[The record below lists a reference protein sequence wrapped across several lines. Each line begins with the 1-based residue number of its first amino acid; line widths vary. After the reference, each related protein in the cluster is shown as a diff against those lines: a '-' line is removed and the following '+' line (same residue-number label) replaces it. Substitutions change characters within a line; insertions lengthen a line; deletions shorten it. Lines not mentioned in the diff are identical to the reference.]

1 MVCLTA
7 EKSLD
12 QFIDRA
18 VRRYSSLFGLPS
30 YMKVI
35 FFLASSCIVGTMLS
49 TITLF
54 PFPTV
59 LRYGLMIGIPLLLAN
74 LILDHFVSMIILKL
88 DPIYDFRRT
97 AALSFFSLILW
108 FSFILT
114 GLGLSS
120 FFGLSWWLRLCL
132 IGFSAVLT
140 LRLTVFHSTSSA
152 GYVQLLM
159 ASLLQPVLT
168 VIPFLILWKTIS
180 NSFVLA
186 IYPYLIV
193 SSVVSIVSNH
203 FFIYL
208 INRVGR
214 EALRI
219 PSLSF
224 FKAFLL
230 NWIVGLNAPFEEL
243 LEKLGEEQDV
253 EISLIKFETS
263 RPKAAIVVPSVH
275 PGPFKNVGSSLLPS
289 LLKAALEKELGCVV
303 GVPHGLL
310 GHELDLV
317 SETQSQKVIDEVVK
331 SAKLRAS
338 ETSATPFVKVS
349 NDLATV
355 CCQIFGKS
363 AFVSLTLAPETTEDF
378 PQELGSFV
386 RGVAEE
392 AGFEDCMVVNAHNSI
407 DGTTNIQDA
416 LCAMRRAATD
426 CLEQAKHLAHL
437 PFEIGA
443 SSVLPEEFGIK
454 EGMGP
459 GGISVIVIKVGEQK
473 TSYVVIDGNNMV
485 SGLREKIL
493 SSLRPLGSNGGEVFT
508 TDTHAVNA
516 LILDKKGYNP
526 IGEVINHER
535 LVDYINTAAFAAIS
549 NLEPA
554 KAVAGRVT
562 VRNVKVIGEE
572 RVKAL
577 CLLADMAVERAK
589 RIIIPVFGAAGLVLM
604 VFSALFLY

>member
-1 MVCLTA
+1 
-7 EKSLD
+7 
-12 QFIDRA
+12 
-18 VRRYSSLFGLPS
+18 
-30 YMKVI
+30 
-35 FFLASSCIVGTMLS
+35 
-49 TITLF
+49 
-54 PFPTV
+54 
-59 LRYGLMIGIPLLLAN
+59 
-74 LILDHFVSMIILKL
+74 
-88 DPIYDFRRT
+88 
-97 AALSFFSLILW
+97 
-108 FSFILT
+108 
-114 GLGLSS
+114 
-120 FFGLSWWLRLCL
+120 
-132 IGFSAVLT
+132 
-140 LRLTVFHSTSSA
+140 
-152 GYVQLLM
+152 M
-159 ASLLQPVLT
+159 ASLLQPLLT
-168 VIPFLILWKTIS
+168 AIPFLILWKTIS

-208 INRVGR
+208 INRVGTGT
-214 EALRI
+214 LRI

-230 NWIVGLNAPFEEL
+230 NWIVGLNTPFEEL

-253 EISLIKFETS
+253 DISLIKFEAS
-263 RPKAAIVVPSVH
+263 KPKAVIVVPSVH

-317 SETQSQKVIDEVVK
+317 SQSQSQKVIDEVVK
-331 SAKLRAS
+331 SARFRAS
-338 ETSATPFVKVS
+338 ETSATPFVKVT

-355 CCQIFGKS
+355 CCQIFGRS

-386 RGVAEE
+386 RGLTEE

-407 DGTTNIQDA
+407 DGTTNVEDA
-416 LCAMRRAATD
+416 LSAIHRAATD
-426 CLEQAKHLAHL
+426 CLEQAKHLACF

-493 SSLRPLGSNGGEVFT
+493 SSLRPLTLNGGEVFT

-535 LVDYINTAAFAAIS
+535 LVDYINAAAFAAIS

-554 KAVAGRVT
+554 KVITGRVT

-604 VFSALFLY
+604 VFSTLLLY